1 MAIQAVAYQTVVVL
15 KIISVGKTEFYEDL
29 VRIRKTIA
37 VEDRRY
43 NDASN
48 TWTIKNP
55 ETYREALPEIDRAIE
70 LRKAQGTLFSSG
82 PDGRWIYE
90 DEEPLQE

>member
-1 MAIQAVAYQTVVVL
+1 MAIQAVAYETIVAL
-15 KIISVGKTEFYEDL
+15 KIIASSDAEFRGSL
-29 VRIRKTIA
+29 QRIKWMIKPQ
-37 VEDRRY
+37 DREY
-43 NDASN
+43 NDE
-48 TWTIKNP
+48 TKVWTIKNP